1 MRNRIALPG
10 GMGSKWRTPTRRM
23 SETAAASPTT
33 APSKRRVFASR
44 LFSTLSLWTLLTV
57 AFLQWQNTWLII
69 AITGFFGVAGAIEYF
84 RLLRNDPHA
93 RSFNALGF
101 VICIVYWG
109 VVLWYTTSRH
119 KAPPMEFDLA
129 ALTASV
135 HGSFILC
142 YRHQLEGT
150 LTLQRIF
157 NTVFG
162 TVYTVI
168 FFGFMVRLM
177 YFHADGKGI
186 TDIFLVLFLIMVTK
200 FSDMGAYVV
209 GVLFGKH
216 KMIPH
221 ISPAKS
227 WEGFVGAFI
236 GSFAAAA
243 ILLAAMPEKLAPIT
257 WMHGMLLAP
266 VLCAT
271 AVTGDLAESVLKRCV
286 AIKDSGHTLPGLG
299 GILDLTDSLLFTAPV
314 FYFYLSAIAR

>member
-1 MRNRIALPG
+1 
-10 GMGSKWRTPTRRM
+10 M
-23 SETAAASPTT
+23 SQPAAPPP
-33 APSKRRVFASR
+33 PSKRRVFASR
-44 LFSTLSLWTLLTV
+44 LFSTLLLWTVLTV

-69 AITGFFGVAGAIEYF
+69 AIMGFFGVAGAVEYY

-101 VICIVYWG
+101 VICISYWAS
-109 VVLWYTTSRH
+109 VIWYTTTRH
-119 KAPPMEFDLA
+119 AEPPMWLDLA

-135 HGSFILC
+135 HGSFLLC
-142 YRHQLEGT
+142 YRHQLEGM

-162 TVYTVI
+162 VVYTVI
-168 FFGFMVRLM
+168 FFGFIARLLYVR
-177 YFHADGKGI
+177 ADGNGV
-186 TDIFLVLFLIMVTK
+186 FLVLFLIMVTK

-243 ILLAAMPEKLAPIT
+243 ILLTAMPEKIAPIT
-257 WMHGMLLAP
+257 WPHGMVLALI
-266 VLCAT
+266 LCAT
-271 AVTGDLAESVLKRCV
+271 AITGDLAESVLKRCV
-286 AIKDSGHTLPGLG
+286 AIKDSGRTLPGIG